1 MAYPPSRLR
10 AVVARAFTDA
20 DSTAIRLRS
29 LAGALDAQMAA
40 GPVTAT
46 LILDDLLAE
55 LLSSRAVLIAS
66 KNTSGILDYARDQFD
81 DPAIDLPTEFNALIA
96 ALDAVVTWIVDNFP
110 TGSPGAGNW
119 LERFQLAA
127 DGTLTDRSFSTAQTA
142 GLRTNLQALFA
153 AIE

>member
-1 MAYPPSRLR
+1 MAYPTSRLR
-10 AVVARAFTDA
+10 AVVAKAFTDA

-29 LAGALDAQMAA
+29 LAGALDAQMVA

-55 LLSSRAVLIAS
+55 LLSGRTVLIAS

-81 DPAIDLPTEFNALIA
+81 DLTIDLPTEFNALITA
-96 ALDAVVTWIVDNFP
+96 IDAVITWIVDNFP
-110 TGSPGAGNW
+110 TSPGGF
-119 LERFQLAA
+119 LQRFTIAV
-127 DGTLTDRSFSTAQTA
+127 DGVLTDRSFSSAQTA
-142 GLRTNLQALFA
+142 GLRTQLQALFA